1 MEREKVANITLQ
13 IDALEY
19 SDKKEVYQKIFSLGN
34 LESSDMNDRLILISL
49 LGLTYQKMK
58 EKDSMITPLA
68 ILMKIT
74 GQSKDGSYFYQFL
87 EALSI
92 ITEDFSYGV
101 KKFDSCGLKTSQE
114 IINKIKELLNT
125 WMPF

>member
-1 MEREKVANITLQ
+1 MERDKVIDLSMQ

-19 SDKKEVYQKIFSLGN
+19 TDKKEVYQKSFSLGN
-34 LESSDMNDRLILISL
+34 LESDDMNDRLVLISL
-49 LGLTYQKMK
+49 IGLTYQKMK
-58 EKDSMITPLA
+58 EKEATITPLK

-74 GQSKDGSYFYQFL
+74 GQSKDNSSFYQFL

-92 ITEDFSYGV
+92 IVEDFSYGI

>member
-1 MEREKVANITLQ
+1 MEKQKVVDITLQ

-19 SDKKEVYQKIFSLGN
+19 IDKKEVYQKVFSLGN
-34 LESSDMNDRLILISL
+34 LESSDINDRLILISL
-49 LGLTYQKMK
+49 LGLTYQKIK

-87 EALSI
+87 ETLSI

>member
-1 MEREKVANITLQ
+1 MDRNKVAEITIQ
-13 IDALEY
+13 INTLEY
-19 SDKKEVYQKIFSLGN
+19 TDKKDVYQKVFSLGN
-34 LESSDMNDRLILISL
+34 LQSEDMNDRLVLISL
-49 LGLTYQKMK
+49 IGLTYQKMK
-58 EKDSMITPLA
+58 DKDSTITPLK

-74 GQSKDGSYFYQFL
+74 GQSKDNSGFYQFL

-92 ITEDFSYGV
+92 IVEDFSYGV

>member
-1 MEREKVANITLQ
+1 MEKQKVVDITLQ

-19 SDKKEVYQKIFSLGN
+19 IDKKEVYQKVFSLGN
-34 LESSDMNDRLILISL
+34 LESSDINDRLILISL
-49 LGLTYQKMK
+49 LGLTYQKIK

-87 EALSI
+87 ETLSI

-101 KKFDSCGLKTSQE
+101 KKFDSCGLKTYQE